1 MNKPLNIYLVIT
13 VLIGMAVE
21 CFVAFHIIS
30 AIWRGINL
38 LLEWMCNHINPA
50 IGILTV
56 LAMFFIFIAYDSFD
70 SVEFAEL
77 EESEEDE

>member
-13 VLIGMAVE
+13 MLIGVAVE
-21 CFVAFHIIS
+21 CFAAFRVVAV
-30 AIWRGINL
+30 IWREINM
-38 LLEWMCNHINPA
+38 LLEWMCNHINPT

-56 LAMFFIFIAYDSFD
+56 LAMFFIFIAYDSY
-70 SVEFAEL
+70 SSIEFAEL